1 MVVSPSAER
10 AAALPPEG
18 LEGLETVETPET
30 EATQGKATEKATE
43 KSTEEK
49 ATEEKTTETGQNPQ
63 NPQNPRIA
71 EEANQNSSLGARSS
85 VEAAFGQAGT
95 QQATRATT
103 GATGAVFSPSLAS
116 TPTASVSRVSAPTE
130 GSVEGT
136 VEGFVEAPTEARTEA
151 LSGAPDE
158 ALNGAVGESLDESL
172 NQGGEQ
178 QATPTDSTGN
188 AVSTDSAISESQ
200 VVAFPARPSL
210 DPSQPQDGQEKTE
223 KETENEKAE
232 RENTESE
239 KTQKT
244 AKPRL
249 TKIQSKDALRGI
261 REAAQEIGV
270 EPHVLRFWETR
281 FSALKPIKQAGGRRL
296 YRPQDMELLRRI
308 YALLREDGMT
318 IKGAA
323 KVIGNRAGRAEAKND
338 SLRIRANEIL
348 KIADELEALFK

>member
-1 MVVSPSAER
+1 MVASPSAER

-49 ATEEKTTETGQNPQ
+49 ATEEKTTETGQETGQNSQ

-116 TPTASVSRVSAPTE
+116 TPTASVSRVSAPAQGT
-130 GSVEGT
+130 VEGT
-136 VEGFVEAPTEARTEA
+136 VEGIVEAPTEARTEV
-151 LSGAPDE
+151 LSGAPAQAPDE
-158 ALNGAVGESLDESL
+158 ALNGAVGESLNESL
-172 NQGGEQ
+172 SQGGEQ
-178 QATPTDSTGN
+178 QATPTDST
-188 AVSTDSAISESQ
+188 VSESQ

-210 DPSQPQDGQEKTE
+210 DPSQTQDGQEKTE

-232 RENTESE
+232 REKTESE